1 MLSCRD
7 VSERA
12 SDLLDGRAPW
22 RVRAAARFHLLMC
35 RYCSRYLQQLR
46 LTKAVLGR
54 VRAPEPSV
62 DPEKILSEVERR
74 RTRL

>member
-12 SDLLDGRAPW
+12 SDLLDGSAPW
-22 RVRAAARFHLLMC
+22 RVRAAARLHLLMC
-35 RYCSRYLQQLR
+35 QHCYRYLQQLR
-46 LTKAVLGR
+46 LTMAVLR
-54 VRAPEPSV
+54 KVPTAQPPV

-74 RTRL
+74 VSRP

>member
-22 RVRAAARFHLLMC
+22 RVRAAARLHLLMC
-35 RYCSRYLQQLR
+35 RHCYRYLQQLR
-46 LTKAVLGR
+46 LTKAILRRIPGTQQ
-54 VRAPEPSV
+54 PV
-62 DPEKILSEVERR
+62 DAEKVLSEIERR
-74 RTRL
+74 MSR